1 MVAVQDVA
9 NRMTESAI
17 TVVNVQ
23 QNIMNTQEKQGNFIA
38 ALASVLSAV
47 KTKCLEVSGLASTVD
62 LSNRKDENKSPRAMH
77 KGSKI
82 TQAVAKVQGKDIARG
97 RKMVSVQGV
106 G

>member
-9 NRMTESAI
+9 SRMTESAI

-23 QNIMNTQEKQGNFIA
+23 QNIMNTQERQGNFIV
-38 ALASVLSAV
+38 ALVYVLSAV
-47 KTKCLEVSGLASTVD
+47 KTKCLEVSELALTVG

-97 RKMVSVQGV
+97 WKMVSVQGV

>member
-9 NRMTESAI
+9 SRMTESAI

-23 QNIMNTQEKQGNFIA
+23 QNIMNTQEKQDDFIV
-38 ALASVLSAV
+38 ALVYALSAV
-47 KTKCLEVSGLASTVD
+47 KTRCLEVSELALIVD
-62 LSNRKDENKSPRAMH
+62 LSNRKDENKSPRAMY

-82 TQAVAKVQGKDIARG
+82 TQAVVKAQGKDIARG
-97 RKMVSVQGV
+97 WKMVFVQGV

>member
-1 MVAVQDVA
+1 MVAVPDVA
-9 NRMTESAI
+9 NRMTESVI

-23 QNIMNTQEKQGNFIA
+23 QNIMNTQEKQGNFIER
-38 ALASVLSAV
+38 LVSVLYVV
-47 KTKCLEVSGLASTVD
+47 KTRCLEASELALIVD

>member
-23 QNIMNTQEKQGNFIA
+23 QNIINTQEKQGNFIA
-38 ALASVLSAV
+38 ALVSVLSAV
-47 KTKCLEVSGLASTVD
+47 KTRCLEVSGVALTVG
-62 LSNRKDENKSPRAMH
+62 LGNRKDENKSPRAMY

-82 TQAVAKVQGKDIARG
+82 TQAVAKVQGKDIASAW
-97 RKMVSVQGV
+97 KMVSIQGV

>member
-9 NRMTESAI
+9 SRMTESAI

-23 QNIMNTQEKQGNFIA
+23 QNIMNTQEKQGNFIER
-38 ALASVLSAV
+38 LVYVLFVVKTRCLEASVLA
-47 KTKCLEVSGLASTVD
+47 LIVD

-82 TQAVAKVQGKDIARG
+82 TQAVAKVQGEDIARG
-97 RKMVSVQGV
+97 WKMVSVQGV

>member
-9 NRMTESAI
+9 SRMTESAI

-23 QNIMNTQEKQGNFIA
+23 QNIMNTQEKQGNFIER
-38 ALASVLSAV
+38 LVSVLSVV
-47 KTKCLEVSGLASTVD
+47 KTRCSEVSELALIVD
-62 LSNRKDENKSPRAMH
+62 LSNRKDENKSHRVMY

-82 TQAVAKVQGKDIARG
+82 TQAVAKAQGKDIARG

>member
-9 NRMTESAI
+9 SRMTESAI

-23 QNIMNTQEKQGNFIA
+23 QNIMNTQEKQGNFIER
-38 ALASVLSAV
+38 LVSVLSAV
-47 KTKCLEVSGLASTVD
+47 KTKCLEVSELASTVD
-62 LSNRKDENKSPRAMH
+62 LSNKKDENKSPRAMH

-97 RKMVSVQGV
+97 WKMVSVQGV

>member
-9 NRMTESAI
+9 SRMTESAI

-23 QNIMNTQEKQGNFIA
+23 QNTMNTQEKQGNFTER
-38 ALASVLSAV
+38 LVYVLSAV
-47 KTKCLEVSGLASTVD
+47 KTKCLEVSELALTVG

-97 RKMVSVQGV
+97 WKMVSVQGV

>member
-9 NRMTESAI
+9 NRMTESVI

-23 QNIMNTQEKQGNFIA
+23 QNIMNTQERQGNFTER
-38 ALASVLSAV
+38 LAYVLSVV
-47 KTKCLEVSGLASTVD
+47 KTRCLEVSELASTAD

>member
-1 MVAVQDVA
+1 MVAVPDAA
-9 NRMTESAI
+9 NLMTESVI

-23 QNIMNTQEKQGNFIA
+23 QNIMNTQEKQGNFIER
-38 ALASVLSAV
+38 LVYVLSAV
-47 KTKCLEVSGLASTVD
+47 KTKCLEVSELALTAGLN
-62 LSNRKDENKSPRAMH
+62 NRKDENKSPRAMR

-97 RKMVSVQGV
+97 QKMVSVQGV

>member
-1 MVAVQDVA
+1 MVAVPDVA

-17 TVVNVQ
+17 TVVNVP
-23 QNIMNTQEKQGNFIA
+23 QNIMNTQEKQGNFTER
-38 ALASVLSAV
+38 LVSVLSAV
-47 KTKCLEVSGLASTVD
+47 KIRCLEVSELASTVG

-82 TQAVAKVQGKDIARG
+82 TQAVAKEQGKDIARG

>member
-38 ALASVLSAV
+38 ALVSVLFVV
-47 KTKCLEVSGLASTVD
+47 KTRCLEASELALTVGLN
-62 LSNRKDENKSPRAMH
+62 NRKDENKSPRAMH

-82 TQAVAKVQGKDIARG
+82 TQVVAKAQGKDIARG
-97 RKMVSVQGV
+97 WKMVSVQGV

>member
-23 QNIMNTQEKQGNFIA
+23 QNIMNTQEKQGNFTER
-38 ALASVLSAV
+38 LVYVLSVV
-47 KTKCLEVSGLASTVD
+47 KIRCLEVSELALTVG

-97 RKMVSVQGV
+97 WKMASVQGV

>member
-9 NRMTESAI
+9 SRMTESAI

-23 QNIMNTQEKQGNFIA
+23 QNIMNTQERQGNFIER
-38 ALASVLSAV
+38 LVYVLFVV
-47 KTKCLEVSGLASTVD
+47 KTRCLEVSELALIVD
-62 LSNRKDENKSPRAMH
+62 LSNRKDENKSPRVMY

-82 TQAVAKVQGKDIARG
+82 MQAVAKVQGKDIARG
-97 RKMVSVQGV
+97 WKMVSVQGV

>member
-9 NRMTESAI
+9 NRMTESVI
-17 TVVNVQ
+17 TVVNAQ
-23 QNIMNTQEKQGNFIA
+23 QNIMNTQEKQGNFIER
-38 ALASVLSAV
+38 LVYVLFVA
-47 KTKCLEVSGLASTVD
+47 KTRCLEVSELASTVD
-62 LSNRKDENKSPRAMH
+62 LSNKKDENKSPRAMH

-97 RKMVSVQGV
+97 WKMVSVQGV

>member
-9 NRMTESAI
+9 SRMTESAI

-23 QNIMNTQEKQGNFIA
+23 QNIMNTQERQGNFTER
-38 ALASVLSAV
+38 LVYVLSAV
-47 KTKCLEVSGLASTVD
+47 KTRCSEVSGLALIVD
-62 LSNRKDENKSPRAMH
+62 LSNRKDENKSPRVMY

-82 TQAVAKVQGKDIARG
+82 TQAVAKVQGKDIVRG
-97 RKMVSVQGV
+97 WKMVSVQGV

>member
-9 NRMTESAI
+9 SRMTESAI

-23 QNIMNTQEKQGNFIA
+23 QNIMNTQEKQGNFTER
-38 ALASVLSAV
+38 LVYVLSVV
-47 KTKCLEVSGLASTVD
+47 KTRCLEVNGLALNVD

-97 RKMVSVQGV
+97 WKMVSVQGV

>member
-1 MVAVQDVA
+1 MVAVPDVA
-9 NRMTESAI
+9 NRMTESVI

-23 QNIMNTQEKQGNFIA
+23 QNIINTQEKQGNFIA
-38 ALASVLSAV
+38 ALVSVLFVV
-47 KTKCLEVSGLASTVD
+47 KTRCLEVSELALTAG

-97 RKMVSVQGV
+97 WKMVSVQGV